1 MGKIAL
7 LVPKDEMLYQ
17 AHNILQE
24 KKYEIWDMQVVSTE
38 TAVAEAQQ
46 LIAAGASI
54 LIARGLQA
62 SLIKQQTDIPVVEI
76 VLTAQEM
83 ALLIMRAKQI
93 IKKAKPVIAVVGFR
107 NMFCD
112 MSYFNELFQIELRT
126 YFVSD
131 GEELEYLTRLAI
143 KEQADLIIGG
153 DIAVAVASE
162 NGIPS
167 LFLSTTEE
175 SLRQAFLIAE
185 RMEYAI
191 NAEKKSAA
199 QMETLLD
206 YSYNGIL
213 RFNADGKIIAVN
225 QVFESMI
232 GKTREEL
239 KDQPIQQVVSGIEET
254 GIRQVL
260 EEGKEYLTFVE
271 WNRVSIF
278 AALAPVLVENQ
289 VDGGILT
296 CHRAKQQRVPE
307 KRECEKK
314 EQIKLPP
321 FTQFSDLLQQSPLM
335 KRCVQRAKQYAISER
350 PVVLIGEAGTE
361 KRMLAESMH
370 NSSSRS
376 SGPFL
381 AVSGRGVSDE
391 EQKNLLF
398 GEQGA
403 VVLAQGGTLLIQEA
417 EYLTAANQER
427 LCELIRYKSCFGIR
441 TKLGSKLDVRI
452 MVTVE
457 HSLAEL
463 RRKKKLDGEFY
474 YLLSGLEL
482 EIPPLRMRSED
493 LVRKLEDTIR
503 ECNERYGRY
512 HVLTNGAKQV
522 LWNYLWEGNLL
533 QVDSFCERMILTAT
547 SRSLD
552 EIFVRELLEE
562 LYSKKTELEKSENS
576 VQNRDKFEVGE
587 VKNKEAE
594 RIRELLQIYGGNR
607 EKTAEALG
615 ISKAT
620 LWRHMKKFGIR

>member
-24 KKYEIWDMQVVSTE
+24 KKYEIWDMRVVRTE
-38 TAVAEAQQ
+38 TAVMEAQQ

-62 SLIKQQTDIPVVEI
+62 SLIKQQTDIPIVEI

-93 IKKAKPVIAVVGFR
+93 VKKTKPVIAVVGFR

-126 YFVSD
+126 YFASD

-143 KEQADLIIGG
+143 KEQVDLIIGG
-153 DIAVAVASE
+153 DIAVAVASK
-162 NGIPS
+162 NSIPS

-213 RFNADGKIIAVN
+213 RFNVDGKIIAVN

-232 GKTREEL
+232 GKKKEEL
-239 KDQPIQQVVSGIEET
+239 KDQPMQQVVSGIEEA

-271 WNRVSIF
+271 WNQVPIF
-278 AALAPVLVENQ
+278 VALAPVLVENQ

-296 CHRAKQQRVPE
+296 CHRAKQHKVPE
-307 KRECEKK
+307 KREQERKGQT
-314 EQIKLPP
+314 ERGLPP
-321 FTQFSDLLQQSPLM
+321 FTHFSDLLQQSQLM
-335 KRCVQRAKQYAISER
+335 KQCVQRAKQYAVSEQ
-350 PVVLIGEAGTE
+350 PVVLIGETGTE

-370 NSSSRS
+370 NNSNRS

-381 AVSGRGVSDE
+381 EVSGKGVSDE

-403 VVLAQGGTLLIQEA
+403 VVLAQGGTLLVQEA
-417 EYLTAANQER
+417 EYLTAANQYR
-427 LCELIRYKSCFGIR
+427 LCQLIRYKSCFGI
-441 TKLGSKLDVRI
+441 KMKSYSKLNVRI

-457 HSLAEL
+457 DSLGEL
-463 RRKKKLDGEFY
+463 WRKKQLREELY

-482 EIPPLRMRSED
+482 EIPPLRMRPED

-503 ECNERYGRY
+503 DCNEHYGRY
-512 HVLTNGAKQV
+512 HVLTNGAKRV
-522 LWNYLWEGNLL
+522 LQNYIWKGNLL
-533 QVDSFCERMILTAT
+533 QINSFCERMILTAT

-562 LYSKKTELEKSENS
+562 LYSGQTELEENGS
-576 VQNRDKFEVGE
+576 YMQDRVGE
-587 VKNKEAE
+587 VRNEEAE

-615 ISKAT
+615 VSKAT